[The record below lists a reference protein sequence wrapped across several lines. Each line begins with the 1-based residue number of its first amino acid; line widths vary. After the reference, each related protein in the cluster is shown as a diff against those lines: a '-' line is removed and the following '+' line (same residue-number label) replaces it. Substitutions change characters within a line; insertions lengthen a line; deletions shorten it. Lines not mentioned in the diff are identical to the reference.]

1 VFKLKVVQYAD
12 NCNNNRQTAREF
24 SVSDRQ
30 VHNWRTSVLDLAEM
44 PRAKKARRGRKSSFL
59 QEERELKDW
68 IFDHRQRGYV
78 VTCGAIRMKAKQ
90 IINDEPFIAS
100 DEWCTHFMQH
110 NKLVL

>member
-1 VFKLKVVQYAD
+1 MQYAD

-30 VHNWRTSVLDLAEM
+30 VRNWRKSVLDLAEM

-68 IFDHRQRGYV
+68 ICDHRQQGYAV
-78 VTCGAIRMKAKQ
+78 IHGTIRMKANQ
-90 IINDEPFIAS
+90 VINNESFLAS
-100 DEWCTHFMQH
+100 AGWCTFHAA
-110 NKLVL
+110 